1 MSVDFWFYSDDFYRN
16 PEGKKREFCR
26 SSMIFF
32 FLSKFKRRYFAK
44 RDDLFAF
51 IQYPILRDILPS
63 DHN

>member
-32 FLSKFKRRYFAK
+32 SCPNSKG
-44 RDDLFAF
+44 
-51 IQYPILRDILPS
+51 DILQKGMTFLRLFNIPF
-63 DHN
+63 